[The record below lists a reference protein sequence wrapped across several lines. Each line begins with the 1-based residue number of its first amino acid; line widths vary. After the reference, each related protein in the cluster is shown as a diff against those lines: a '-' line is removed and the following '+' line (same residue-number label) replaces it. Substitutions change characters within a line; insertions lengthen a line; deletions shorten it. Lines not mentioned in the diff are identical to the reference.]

1 LIDIT
6 SILKDGIC
14 MGFKS
19 IELQIAIPR
28 SQDAGKMQEQMMRQ
42 GQQFQDTLTKQQLR
56 EEIVN
61 RGKVNEYENVQ
72 DKNDQEQSQQQ
83 ENQEQNKE
91 KEKEKIK
98 SSIEHPFLGTN
109 IDFSG

>member
-1 LIDIT
+1 
-6 SILKDGIC
+6 
-14 MGFKS
+14 MGHKS

-56 EEIVN
+56 EEVVN
-61 RGKVNEYENVQ
+61 RGKVNEYEKVQ
-72 DKNDQEQSQQQ
+72 EKNDQDQTQQQ
-83 ENQEQNKE
+83 ENKEQNKQRDK
-91 KEKEKIK
+91 KETKDAV
-98 SSIEHPFLGTN
+98 EHPYLGTN